1 MNVLTTREL
10 KERLN
15 ELQGQTVMLQGWI
28 RNHRKQKEHGLHR
41 LFRWH
46 LLQEPAGGLR

>member
-28 RNHRKQKEHGLHR
+28 RNRPKGNKNRRMSAVALWKPSVPSHVS
-41 LFRWH
+41 
-46 LLQEPAGGLR
+46 